1 MTMSAD
7 DIWTGMPRH
16 LVAILRGLQPEE
28 AEAVTIALIESGF
41 RAIEVPL
48 NRPGAIQ
55 SVEIA
60 VRAAQASGTQC
71 LVGAGTVLSA
81 EAVRQVQEAGG
92 NLVVAP
98 NHDAGVVRAA
108 RAAGMVAMPGVFT
121 ATEALAALADGAS
134 ALKFFPASALGPSG
148 VAAIATILPD
158 GASLCA
164 VGGVGPDDFGAWMT
178 AGITGFGI
186 GSSLYRPGQT
196 AQQIGAAAQ
205 AIVAAYDAARDR
217 AVTR

>member
-48 NRPGAIQ
+48 NRPGAMQ

-60 VRAAQASGTQC
+60 ARAAQAFGTQC

-81 EAVRQVQEAGG
+81 EAVRQVQDAGG

-121 ATEALAALADGAS
+121 ATEALAALRDGAS
-134 ALKFFPASALGPSG
+134 ALKFFPASVLGPSG
-148 VAAIATILPD
+148 VAAIATILPED
-158 GASLCA
+158 ASLCA

-205 AIVAAYDAARDR
+205 AMVAAYDAATVD
-217 AVTR
+217 